1 MTENLEHAVTAKK
14 TGLVLS
20 GGGARAAYQVGVL
33 LGIGEILPSGSRQP
47 FPIIS
52 GTSAGAIN
60 ALGLAG
66 QAGNF
71 RARTRALASLWAS
84 LESESIYRTH
94 IWGVTRNA
102 LSIVRA
108 MLSRRYAERRALA
121 LLDNAPLRELL
132 SDAVKFTHIDRAIAR
147 GELDAIAVTA
157 VNYTNG
163 LTTTFYQS
171 RDHIQP
177 WLRSRRVAEPTE
189 LTIDHLL
196 ASSALPTLFPATRIG
211 NDWYGDGALRQTR
224 PLSPAIHLG
233 AERLLIIG
241 VNEVARHGPE
251 VKTDSD
257 NSPPSIPQ
265 VMGHMMNSVFLDAM
279 DADLETLEQINWLLE
294 DLQHEARQP
303 DGPEPLRQVDF
314 LTISPSHSLAQ
325 IARDHIKDLPRSMR
339 FFLTATGSIKQ
350 GGSGGALSYILFE
363 HSYCQKLIELG
374 YSDAMAKSDDIR
386 DFFGIAESRSGR
398 RQRIRRPDRG
408 PVVHKPL
415 SAVKRAWYR
424 LFGKRPSRV

>member
-1 MTENLEHAVTAKK
+1 MTDDLEHAVTARK
-14 TGLVLS
+14 TGLILS

-33 LGIGEILPSGSRQP
+33 LGISEILPAGSRQP

-71 RARTRALASLWAS
+71 RARARALASLWAS

-94 IWGVTRNA
+94 LWGVSRNA
-102 LSIVRA
+102 LAILRA
-108 MLSRRYAERRALA
+108 MVSRRYADRKALA

-132 SDAVKFTHIDRAIAR
+132 KDAVKFTHIDRAIAR

-171 RDHIQP
+171 GHDIPP

-196 ASSALPTLFPATRIG
+196 ASSALPTLFPATQIG
-211 NDWYGDGALRQTR
+211 GAWYGDGALRQTR

-241 VNEVARHGPE
+241 VNEVARHGPAAE
-251 VKTDSD
+251 HELD
-257 NSPPSIPQ
+257 NTPPSIPQ

-279 DADLETLEQINWLLE
+279 DADLETLEQINWLLDGYDITAE
-294 DLQHEARQP
+294 DGVLYAPVTTPAAVPDTFDIVEFDAPVRVERAEDADHDYRQ
-303 DGPEPLRQVDF
+303 GRH
-314 LTISPSHSLAQ
+314 HSSC
-325 IARDHIKDLPRSMR
+325 D
-339 FFLTATGSIKQ
+339 
-350 GGSGGALSYILFE
+350 
-363 HSYCQKLIELG
+363 
-374 YSDAMAKSDDIR
+374 
-386 DFFGIAESRSGR
+386 
-398 RQRIRRPDRG
+398 RP
-408 PVVHKPL
+408 
-415 SAVKRAWYR
+415 
-424 LFGKRPSRV
+424 

>member
-1 MTENLEHAVTAKK
+1 MTDDLEHAVTARK
-14 TGLVLS
+14 TGLILS

-33 LGIGEILPSGSRQP
+33 LGISEILPAGSRQP

-71 RARTRALASLWAS
+71 RARARALASLWAS

-94 IWGVTRNA
+94 LWGVSRNA
-102 LSIVRA
+102 LAILRA
-108 MLSRRYAERRALA
+108 MVSRRYADRKALA

-132 SDAVKFTHIDRAIAR
+132 KDAVKFTHIDRAIAR

-171 RDHIQP
+171 GHDIPP

-196 ASSALPTLFPATRIG
+196 ASSALPTLFPATQIG
-211 NDWYGDGALRQTR
+211 GAWYGDGALRQTR

-241 VNEVARHGPE
+241 VNEVARHGPAAE
-251 VKTDSD
+251 HELD
-257 NSPPSIPQ
+257 NTPPSIPQ

-294 DLQHEARQP
+294 DLKHEAPQT
-303 DGPEPLRQVDF
+303 DGPEPLRQIDF

-325 IARDHIKDLPRSMR
+325 IARDHINDLPRSMR
-339 FFLTATGSIKQ
+339 LFLKATGSIKE

-363 HSYCQKLIELG
+363 HRYCQKLIELG
-374 YSDAMAKSDDIR
+374 YADAMAKRDDIR
-386 DFFGIAESRSGR
+386 DFFGIAESTSGR

-424 LFGKRPSRV
+424 LLGKRPSRV